1 MTNELSALSLIATI
15 SLSDNRDLSHATG
28 LRRPIN
34 ATLLSYSNL
43 RSYSIRCWNSIVKR
57 APVLI
62 QQCALDAGFIK
73 WMAGRQQ
80 LVRRSRV
87 QLCKCAPSMVVHF
100 RVSYIHNCPGNH
112 CQFKGK
118 CCHLSH
124 TNETSQKLQIR
135 KWMDLLQVRVL

>member
-28 LRRPIN
+28 LCRPIN
-34 ATLLSYSNL
+34 TTLLSYSNL
-43 RSYSIRCWNSIVKR
+43 RSYSIRCWNSSIKR

-62 QQCALDAGFIK
+62 QQCALDADFIK

-80 LVRRSRV
+80 LLRRSRV
-87 QLCKCAPSMVVHF
+87 QVSVHQVWVVHF
-100 RVSYIHNCPGNH
+100 RVSYIHNCQGNH

-118 CCHLSH
+118 CCRLSH
-124 TNETSQKLQIR
+124 TNETSQKLQ
-135 KWMDLLQVRVL
+135 KKMDGFVAGTVHVL